1 METTHEAQD
10 DPWAWPC
17 PYCGSRNTI
26 ESSVCGACRAQ
37 LRDPEEDDLFTTI
50 ATENA
55 QVIDPEAP
63 RVREALWSTEVTPEE
78 VVAEELPHAA
88 EPALG
93 SLTGTPPPAP
103 SPVGPFSQAS
113 PPTREPSQPYGFDA
127 GGAPT
132 VGPEPTTSPFGPSQV
147 SRPVDRPPVTEP
159 RPVDVPR
166 SRAGATSGSAF
177 AAGRV
182 PSEEAPQS
190 PPDAH
195 GHVTPDENGLSVAVD
210 RLAPAERDLRVV
222 PIAVCGALLGE
233 REVVLGLLGGHT
245 MGHASVLMVT
255 TSRVLVANARRWKPL
270 LDQFLPSPEL
280 AVHLRHDRDVASL
293 TIVSGARLTTLDGIS
308 DVAGAMELT
317 ERIRHMAATAG

>member
-1 METTHEAQD
+1 METTHETQG

-55 QVIDPEAP
+55 QVVDPDAP
-63 RVREALWSTEVTPEE
+63 RVREVLWSTEVTPEE
-78 VVAEELPHAA
+78 EVAEELPLSGG
-88 EPALG
+88 PLSDPLLG
-93 SLTGTPPPAP
+93 APDAP
-103 SPVGPFSQAS
+103 SFSGPFSQDS
-113 PPTREPSQPYGFDA
+113 PSQREPAQQRAFGA
-127 GGAPT
+127 GTSPGAHRDPSA
-132 VGPEPTTSPFGPSQV
+132 SPFGPSHSATP
-147 SRPVDRPPVTEP
+147 SREPPAADPRLGNPPGSPSGPSSGLGFAGDPLQRDEP
-159 RPVDVPR
+159 RE
-166 SRAGATSGSAF
+166 T
-177 AAGRV
+177 
-182 PSEEAPQS
+182 

-210 RLAPAERDLRVV
+210 HLRPADRELCAV
-222 PIAVCGALLGE
+222 PIGVCGALLGDQ
-233 REVVLGLLGGHT
+233 EVVLGVLAGYL

-255 TSRVLVANARRWKPL
+255 TGRVLVANARRWKPL
-270 LDQFLPSPEL
+270 LDEFLPSPEL

-293 TIVSGARLTTLDGIS
+293 TIVQGSRLTTLDGIT

-317 ERIRHMAATAG
+317 ERIRRLAGTIA